1 MKPCHTKDTTQ
12 QPQICKGKTKQGKV
26 SIRRH
31 KIMCFYRSAYAKR
44 RLNSSVVK
52 LLSVDFNYMF

>member
-1 MKPCHTKDTTQ
+1 MKPCDTKDITQ
-12 QPQICKGKTKQGKV
+12 QAQICKGKTKKGKV
-26 SIRRH
+26 SIQRH

-52 LLSVDFNYMF
+52 LLFCGF